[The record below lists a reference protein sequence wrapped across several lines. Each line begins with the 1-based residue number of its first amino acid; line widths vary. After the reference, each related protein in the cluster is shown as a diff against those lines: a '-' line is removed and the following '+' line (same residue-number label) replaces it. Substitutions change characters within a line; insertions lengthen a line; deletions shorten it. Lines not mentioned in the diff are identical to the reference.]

1 MNIYSW
7 SISVPVTH
15 DQKQTFEVRVKLYQH
30 GHRDK
35 NAICKVGNWEKYPCQ
50 GRYDIRKP
58 VKSLSI
64 HEVTSNLSYEYVSIH
79 GVEKCVPQ
87 YFQ

>member
-7 SISVPVTH
+7 SISMPVTH
-15 DQKQTFEVRVKLYQH
+15 DQKQTFEVRIKLYQH

-35 NAICKVGNWEKYPCQ
+35 NAKCKVGKISLP

-64 HEVTSNLSYEYVSIH
+64 HEVTSNLSN
-79 GVEKCVPQ
+79 K
-87 YFQ
+87 